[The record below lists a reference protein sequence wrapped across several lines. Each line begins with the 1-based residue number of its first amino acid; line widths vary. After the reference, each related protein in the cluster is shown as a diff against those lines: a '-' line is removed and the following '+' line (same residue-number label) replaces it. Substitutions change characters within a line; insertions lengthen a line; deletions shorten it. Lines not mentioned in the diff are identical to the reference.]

1 MTKTEVKI
9 RITSTGIVPVIR
21 ASTARNAL
29 MAVDALYKGGISVVE
44 ITLTVPGAE
53 KVIESLR
60 KNFGAELLVGA
71 GTVVDVEGA
80 QRCLDAG
87 AQFIISPGFDAA
99 TVEFVKSQEIVMIA
113 AALTPT
119 EIMAAWK
126 SGADLIKVFPCNAV
140 GGPTYIK
147 SLKGPFPE
155 IPLIPTGG
163 VNLETAADFIGAG
176 SAALGVG
183 SELVPA
189 SALDSGKPAV
199 IAELAMQFLEIVR
212 EARGLK
218 ATASAVM
225 GG

>member
-1 MTKTEVKI
+1 VTKTEVKI

-29 MAVDALYKGGISVVE
+29 MAVDALYKGGISVAE

-119 EIMAAWK
+119 EIMTAWK

>member
-29 MAVDALYKGGISVVE
+29 MAVDALYKGGISVAE

-126 SGADLIKVFPCNAV
+126 NGADLIKVFPCNAV

>member
-1 MTKTEVKI
+1 VTKTEVKI

-29 MAVDALYKGGISVVE
+29 MAVDALYKGGISVAE

-99 TVEFVKSQEIVMIA
+99 TVEFVKSKEIVMIA

-119 EIMAAWK
+119 EIMTAWK

>member
-29 MAVDALYKGGISVVE
+29 MAVDALYKGGISVAE

-60 KNFGAELLVGA
+60 KSFGAELLVGA

>member
-29 MAVDALYKGGISVVE
+29 MAVDALYKGGISVAE

-99 TVEFVKSQEIVMIA
+99 TVEFVKSKEIVMIA

-119 EIMAAWK
+119 EIMTAWK

>member
-1 MTKTEVKI
+1 
-9 RITSTGIVPVIR
+9 
-21 ASTARNAL
+21 
-29 MAVDALYKGGISVVE
+29 MAVDALYKGGISVAE

-53 KVIESLR
+53 KLIESLR
-60 KNFGAELLVGA
+60 KSFGAELLVGA

-126 SGADLIKVFPCNAV
+126 NGADLIKVFPCNAV

-163 VNLETAADFIGAG
+163 VNLETAADFISAG

-189 SALDSGKPAV
+189 SALGSGKPAV
-199 IAELAMQFLEIVR
+199 ITELAMQFLEIVR

>member
-1 MTKTEVKI
+1 
-9 RITSTGIVPVIR
+9 
-21 ASTARNAL
+21 
-29 MAVDALYKGGISVVE
+29 MAVDALYKGGISVAE

>member
-29 MAVDALYKGGISVVE
+29 MAVDALYKGGISVAE

-60 KNFGAELLVGA
+60 KTFGAELLVGA
-71 GTVVDVEGA
+71 GTVLDVEGA